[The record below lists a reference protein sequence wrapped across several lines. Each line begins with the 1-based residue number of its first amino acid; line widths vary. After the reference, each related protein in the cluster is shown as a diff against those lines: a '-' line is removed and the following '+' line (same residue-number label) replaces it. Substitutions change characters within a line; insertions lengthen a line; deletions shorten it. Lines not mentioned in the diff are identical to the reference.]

1 MSFPLVIGQHH
12 AKSILS
18 RAIVNDRV
26 PHAYLFTGP
35 LGVGKEAL
43 ALEMAKAL
51 FCKNTGEKPCNQC
64 VNCRRIATFQH
75 PDLVFLFPSSAK
87 NVDEERA
94 ILDSVVANPYRR
106 AKPWATPT
114 IGIEKIREIR
124 HITTLKPLEGRRVVI
139 IAQADKMTIPAANSL
154 LKILEEPPETM
165 HLILTASQANS
176 MLPTI
181 LSRCQEI
188 RLGPLPDYAIETAL
202 IEREKVEPEDAK
214 LYSRISQG
222 SYSRALEWLDEHFNE
237 QRERAVEFL
246 RCCLKDAKSQIEF
259 VENLVRTIDVKTVKD
274 ILSLLLLW
282 FKDAFLLMEYG
293 ARAENYITNFD
304 QFETL
309 ARFVGA
315 FESID
320 FPAVFSHVENSI
332 QLIEKSIQIN
342 LILIVLMIKLRAV
355 LKLKGSRL

>member
-1 MSFPLVIGQHH
+1 MSFSVVIAQHR

-18 RAIVNDRV
+18 RAIEHNRV
-26 PHAYLFTGP
+26 HHAYLFSGP

-51 FCKNTGEKPCNQC
+51 FCKSEAEKPCNAC
-64 VNCRRIATFQH
+64 ANCRRIKTFQH
-75 PDLVFLFPSSAK
+75 PDLVFIFPSSAK

-106 AKPWATPT
+106 DKPWATPT

-154 LKILEEPPETM
+154 LKILEEPPDTM
-165 HLILTASQANS
+165 HLILTASHVSS

-188 RLGPLPDYAIETAL
+188 RLGPLPDNEIEKAL
-202 IEREKVEPEDAK
+202 IEREKIEPEYAK

-222 SYSRALEWLDEHFNE
+222 SYSRALEWLDESFGK

-246 RCCLKDAKSQIEF
+246 RCCLKDAKSQIDL
-259 VENLVRTIDVKTVKD
+259 VEHLVRSTDVKTIKD
-274 ILSLLLLW
+274 ILSLILLW
-282 FKDAFLLMEYG
+282 FRDALMLLEHG
-293 ARAENYITNFD
+293 KAEQYIINFD
-304 QFETL
+304 QLETL
-309 ARFVGA
+309 DRFISA
-315 FESID
+315 FDFID
-320 FPAVFSHVENSI
+320 FPAAFMHVENSI
-332 QLIEKSIQIN
+332 QMVERNIQIN
-342 LILIVLMIKLRAV
+342 LILFVLMSKLRAV
-355 LKLKGSRL
+355 LQLKGRQL